1 MVLRPHLPDLLAAL
15 PLPTLAVNRAERI
28 VAMNAEAQ
36 TLLGNTAIDRH
47 YINVLRQ
54 PAVVDAVEQCQQDN
68 KPREAQYLANDGGN
82 DTTYRVH
89 VRKVMGWIMSCSV
102 SKTSPNWRMQ
112 VRCAAILWPTSATNY
127 ARR

>member
-54 PAVVDAVEQCQQDN
+54 PAVVDAVEQCQQDH
-68 KPREAQYLANDGGN
+68 KPR
-82 DTTYRVH
+82 
-89 VRKVMGWIMSCSV
+89 
-102 SKTSPNWRMQ
+102 
-112 VRCAAILWPTSATNY
+112 
-127 ARR
+127 